1 MSEIVWG
8 DPIEVNGKRP
18 EWLGVEIFSV
28 KNAIGWHDDFEPC
41 DPDNCA
47 WIFFGGRVNITH
59 IRLPADH
66 PHYAKPSIQQGL
78 QNAWCGK
85 CGMGRPN
92 GCALPDCGRKTE
104 AKPDDWKNEG
114 FTTESGSD
122 DWQPCERTV
131 RVCIEALPNMGTGKH
146 LYSLRALEALIP
158 NPDPAE
164 MLVEEYKDTRHGF
177 PVIHNH
183 DVWSEIERFA
193 RHLINTGRIRP

>member
-1 MSEIVWG
+1 MSDIIWG
-8 DPIEVNGKRP
+8 EPIAVDGKRP
-18 EWLGVEIFSV
+18 EWLE
-28 KNAIGWHDDFEPC
+28 DDVRISGRDGMC
-41 DPDNCA
+41 DMW
-47 WIFFGGRVNITH
+47 WILLPSAVTWRPVTA

-66 PHYAKPSIQQGL
+66 PHYANP
-78 QNAWCGK
+78 
-85 CGMGRPN
+85 
-92 GCALPDCGRKTE
+92 
-104 AKPDDWKNEG
+104 
-114 FTTESGSD
+114 D

-158 NPDPAE
+158 NSDPAE